1 VTRIVG
7 VTGGIGSGKSVVTR
21 LLGDHGATVIDAD
34 ALAREVVEP
43 GSPALVELVDRFGP
57 DIVDETGELKRA
69 TLAARAFA
77 DPDGTSALNAIM
89 HPRIA
94 RLAAERIAESDGAI
108 VVYDMPLLVETNQQS
123 MVDFIVVV
131 DAEPQTQLDRSLERG
146 TLALEDIERRMAAQ
160 ASRDE
165 RLAVADFVISN
176 DGTLEELQAQVDDLW
191 RVLTEEQA

>member
-1 VTRIVG
+1 MTRIVG

-69 TLAARAFA
+69 TLAALAFA
-77 DPDGTSALNAIM
+77 DPDGTTALNAIM

-123 MVDFIVVV
+123 MVEFVVVV

-176 DGTLEELQAQVDDLW
+176 DGTLDELQAQVDDLW
-191 RVLTEEQA
+191 RLLTEEQA